1 MSCWQVGNWSLESE
15 YWGIYEGLDAASMP
29 RPAYN
34 VSTADGAS
42 DLAGDM
48 AAAFAASAL
57 VFQESEPAYAATLA
71 AAAKTLYTA
80 VRSPT

>member
-1 MSCWQVGNWSLESE
+1 
-15 YWGIYEGLDAASMP
+15 MP

-34 VSTADGAS
+34 VSTANGAS

-57 VFQESEPAYAATLA
+57 VFQESDAAYAASLT

-80 VRSPT
+80 VRLPTRLSCGSLRHLW

>member
-1 MSCWQVGNWSLESE
+1 MQVGNWSLESE

-29 RPAYN
+29 RPTYS
-34 VSTADGAS
+34 VSTATGAS

-57 VFQESEPAYAATLA
+57 IFQQSDPTF
-71 AAAKTLYTA
+71 AAKLTTAAETLYTG
-80 VRSPT
+80 VSLL